1 MALFKRGDSL
11 DETNIR
17 PISTLP
23 TVSKIF
29 ERILFNQLQRF
40 SSKFLSS
47 LLRGFRKG
55 YTAQYAL
62 INFLQKW

>member
-11 DETNIR
+11 DE
-17 PISTLP
+17 

>member
-17 PISTLP
+17 PISTPP

-47 LLRGFRKG
+47 LLCGFRKG